1 MTEKIEGIFKC
12 GVETS
17 SESTSK
23 ECQETLITANTT
35 AYEIAFQIPSLVDIT
50 YREISVLKL
59 NF

>member
-35 AYEIAFQIPSLVDIT
+35 GVWNCFPNTFLSGYHL
-50 YREISVLKL
+50 
-59 NF
+59 